1 MWQLFW
7 LAAGATSKFTFKK
20 AMQQIEKANPAARIW
35 LANLGEQ
42 KRWTKHQF
50 DTSIKSDVNK
60 TNFVESFNST
70 LGIDRCRPVLT
81 LLEGIKR
88 VTMVRM
94 ATRREICEKWERSDI
109 CPNIVERVQ
118 ALCLESRACRAYLS
132 SQGEYEIVDGKST
145 LPVSLNN
152 HTCVCNAWQLNGI
165 PCRHGMRAIL
175 MAGLDPHKFVHEW
188 YSVKRYK
195 MAYAHGIKSIP
206 DKDQW
211 PETNLPTIHPPVLRR
226 GVGRPVRNRRRGE
239 EEQRKGKRST
249 SMRCGNCG
257 DFGHNKLTCQE
268 SSNKEAEEIEGSCCC
283 KYKCC
288 WAD

>member
-7 LAAGATSKFTFKK
+7 LAAGATSEFTFKK

-81 LLEGIKR
+81 LLEGIRR

-109 CPNIVERVQ
+109 CPNIVKRVQ
-118 ALCLESRACRAYLS
+118 ALCVESR
-132 SQGEYEIVDGKST
+132 
-145 LPVSLNN
+145 
-152 HTCVCNAWQLNGI
+152 LNGI

-188 YSVKRYK
+188 YSVKMYK
-195 MAYAHGIKSIP
+195 MAYANGIKSIP

-211 PETNLPTIHPPVLRR
+211 PETNLPTIHPPILRR

-257 DFGHNKLTCQE
+257 DFGHNKLTCQRATTKKQKKLKE
-268 SSNKEAEEIEGSCCC
+268 ADVASTSAAGKTKRKASTSNKGAAT
-283 KYKCC
+283 KKKKKN
-288 WAD
+288 